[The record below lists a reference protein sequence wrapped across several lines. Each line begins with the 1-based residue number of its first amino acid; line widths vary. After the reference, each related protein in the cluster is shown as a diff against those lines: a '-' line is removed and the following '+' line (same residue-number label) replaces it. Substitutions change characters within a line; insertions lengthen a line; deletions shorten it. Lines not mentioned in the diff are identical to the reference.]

1 MQRLR
6 LIGLLPSLLLPLWLG
21 GCKDFS
27 AEIQAVQQT
36 AMRDVAHS
44 GEVRPDHQRQT
55 LADYIEFQFAWTY
68 PELSWSASDLAQEG
82 SGAPLVEV
90 TATVRTHESDNPLA
104 PDRIQIRFSYDPRVP
119 KVTYLDMAFDGSPA
133 VGDDGK
139 PVALAAGFKAMLAYQ
154 EARAEALVQAIGRPL
169 EPNRD
174 APSFKDVQNA
184 PAN

>member
-44 GEVRPDHQRQT
+44 GEARADHVRQT
-55 LADYIEFQFAWTY
+55 LADYVEFQFSWTY
-68 PELSWSASDLAQEG
+68 PEVSWSAGEVAREG
-82 SGAPLVEV
+82 TDAPLVAV

-104 PDRIQIRFSYDPRVP
+104 PDRIEIRFSYDPQIR

-154 EARAEALVQAIGRPL
+154 EARAEALVQAVGRPL
-169 EPNRD
+169 KPKPD
-174 APSFKDVQNA
+174 LPSFNDVQNA
-184 PAN
+184 PSK